1 MELLDVL
8 RQEKKYL
15 LHIIR
20 TKQLESL
27 LTMTLNSD
35 SHNRKGEFGNKGY
48 MVRSLYFDTID
59 NTDYIEKI
67 DGIGE
72 RRKIRIRIY
81 DTNAQYTKL
90 ELKEKQGDFQRKR
103 SLLITKRETEELIEG
118 KYECLLNREEEFAH
132 EIYGKMKEKVY
143 LPKCIVE
150 YERKAWFVPENDIRI
165 TLDSSIRATESNFD
179 LFSGKLLLYPV
190 SDITTT
196 TLEVKF
202 NHFMLSYVRDLL
214 SLHEE
219 TQVSASKYCMARS
232 VGMRG
237 ID

>member
-1 MELLDVL
+1 ML
-8 RQEKKYL
+8 RQEKKYVL
-15 LHIIR
+15 DIIR

-27 LTMTLNSD
+27 LTTTLHLD
-35 SHNRKGEFGNKGY
+35 SHNRKGEFGSKGY

-59 NTDYIEKI
+59 DTDYREKI
-67 DGIGE
+67 EGIGE
-72 RRKIRIRIY
+72 RKKIRIRIY
-81 DTNAQYTKL
+81 DSNAQYTKL

-103 SLLITKRETEELIEG
+103 SLLISRGETEELIQG
-118 KYECLLNREEEFAH
+118 KYECLLDREEEFAH
-132 EIYGKMKEKVY
+132 EMYGKMKEKVY

-150 YERKAWFVPENDIRI
+150 YERMAWFVPENDIRI
-165 TLDSSIRATESNFD
+165 TLDSDIRATESNFN
-179 LFSGKLLLYPV
+179 LFSNKLLLYPV
-190 SDITTT
+190 SDITMT

>member
-15 LHIIR
+15 LNMFR
-20 TKQLESL
+20 TKELESL
-27 LTMTLNSD
+27 LQVTLNSD
-35 SHNRKGEFGNKGY
+35 PHNRKGEFGNKGY

-59 NTDYIEKI
+59 DTDFREKI

-81 DTNAQYTKL
+81 DTKAQHTKL
-90 ELKEKQGDFQRKR
+90 ELKEKHGDFQRKR
-103 SLLITKRETEELIEG
+103 SLLISRRETEELIEG

-150 YERKAWFVPENDIRI
+150 YERMAWFVPENDIRI
-165 TLDSSIRATESNFD
+165 TLDGDIRGTESNFD
-179 LFSGKLLLYPV
+179 LFSDKLLLYPV
-190 SDITTT
+190 SDITMT

-202 NHFMLSYVRDLL
+202 NNFLLSYVRDLL

-219 TQVSASKYCMARS
+219 AQISASKYCMARS
-232 VGMRG
+232 VSMRG